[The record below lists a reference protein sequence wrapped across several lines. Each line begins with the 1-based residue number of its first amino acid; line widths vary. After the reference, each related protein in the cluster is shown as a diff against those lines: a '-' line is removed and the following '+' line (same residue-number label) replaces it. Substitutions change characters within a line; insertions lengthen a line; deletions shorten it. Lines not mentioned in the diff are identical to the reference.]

1 MELSER
7 KKLVLA
13 EIINSYI
20 ATGEPIG
27 SKALCNMLGIAV
39 SSATLRNEMSEL
51 CEMGYLEQPYTSAG
65 RVPTSFGYRVYV
77 HNLMKK
83 ESVPDTTRRT
93 IDDLINKAARDPQ
106 NLMQSAGQI
115 LTDLTGMPVIV
126 TTDISE
132 NAYVKRV
139 EMMPMG
145 RRAMLIVLISSDG
158 VMQSRICRCDADLS
172 VETAGL
178 LQRVIEENLVGRE
191 ISKITM
197 PFSQNLVA
205 QSGQNSLLFMPF
217 LAAVTEMAQSCG
229 KASINLKGESRI
241 FTCYKNEK
249 QVRGLL
255 ELLSCGNVLKHI
267 VDLAKGT
274 VDVVFGEDTGIDE
287 LKMSNAVVAE
297 YKSGDSVA
305 GKIGIIGPA
314 RMPYKAIVPGI
325 EYFAQKL
332 SQAVTQ
338 AVCDLGD

>member
-27 SKALCNMLGIAV
+27 SKALCNMLGITV

-65 RVPTSFGYRVYV
+65 RVPTSFGYRIYV
-77 HNLMKK
+77 HNLMEK

-93 IDDLINKAARDPQ
+93 IDDLINKAASDPQ
-106 NLMQSAGQI
+106 NLMQTAGQI
-115 LTDLTGMPVIV
+115 LTDLTGMPVIL
-126 TTDISE
+126 TTEISE
-132 NAYVKRV
+132 NAYVKKV
-139 EMMPMG
+139 ELMPMG
-145 RRAMLIVLISSDG
+145 RRAMLIALVSSDG

-172 VETAGL
+172 AEMVGL
-178 LQRVIEENLVGRE
+178 FQKIIEDNIVGCE

-205 QSGQNSLLFMPF
+205 QIGQYALIFMPF
-217 LAAVTEMAQSCG
+217 LATVTEMAQACG
-229 KASINLKGESRI
+229 RARINLKGESRI

-255 ELLSCGNVLKHI
+255 DLFSHGSVLKHI
-267 VDLAKGT
+267 VDLAKGD

-297 YKSGDSVA
+297 YRSGDSVA

-314 RMPYKAIVPGI
+314 RMPYKVIVPGI
-325 EYFAQKL
+325 EYFAQRL

-338 AVCDLGD
+338 AVYDLED